1 MYVLIT
7 IKKFQIVAKMLRSHR
22 HKKIKM
28 KNDLIFIFDS
38 YIHPCVFSQIAEEL
52 LKKPAYAAIC
62 ASGQAK
68 PNRGAIVA
76 ARKQVW

>member
-1 MYVLIT
+1 
-7 IKKFQIVAKMLRSHR
+7 
-22 HKKIKM
+22 M

-76 ARKQVW
+76 ARKQVWLVRTLLIQVYVIKNELG